1 MKKRLHKFELD
12 LNFGSDSPIGMDPKQ
27 AVNHD
32 MNSEYFQYLEKW
44 KPLPMPANGRIKK
57 NIARACVVLS

>member
-12 LNFGSDSPIGMDPKQ
+12 LNFGSDAPIGMDSKQ
-27 AVNHD
+27 NVNHD

-44 KPLPMPANGRIKK
+44 KPVPMRADGKTRK